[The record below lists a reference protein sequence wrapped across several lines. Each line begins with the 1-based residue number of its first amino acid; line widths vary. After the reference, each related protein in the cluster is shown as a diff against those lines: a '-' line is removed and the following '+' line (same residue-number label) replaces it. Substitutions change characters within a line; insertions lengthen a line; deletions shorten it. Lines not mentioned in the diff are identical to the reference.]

1 MEKSESSK
9 DISGPFGSQY
19 LGRSVSKVS
28 SISFGEGKCEM
39 LPFPSEL
46 EQRRRAVEVFPRHWG
61 SGGRG
66 NGLCVGSC
74 LGLEGAASMGKW
86 QLA

>member
-1 MEKSESSK
+1 
-9 DISGPFGSQY
+9 
-19 LGRSVSKVS
+19 
-28 SISFGEGKCEM
+28 M

-61 SGGRG
+61 SGERG